1 MSVQCNIEK
10 IKEFYLQNKQKIWGN
25 AFIFENVVYLPDR
38 LCVNLIQYCI
48 NFDEESQ
55 YIDDK
60 WDVREPTVFENT
72 AFPDNVGDVVFI
84 QCPVHTDAQDITA
97 GYIITQN
104 GSFQLTG
111 VYGADID
118 SMDPNI
124 VSFVHN
130 VTLLFRTFQ
139 QIVSQFN

>member
-1 MSVQCNIEK
+1 MSIQCNLEK
-10 IKEFYLQNKQKIWGN
+10 INEFYLQNKQKIWGN
-25 AFIFENVVYLPDR
+25 AFIFKNVVYLSDR
-38 LCVNLIQYCI
+38 LCVDLIQCCI

-55 YIDDK
+55 YINDK

-84 QCPVHTDAQDITA
+84 QCPVREYAQDITA

-111 VYGADID
+111 VSGGDID
-118 SMDPNI
+118 EIDPNV

-130 VTLLFRTFQ
+130 VALLFRTFQ